1 MWVAHIF
8 VSRSASLWVV
18 HTLWV
23 VHVFVGRSA
32 SLWVVHTLW
41 VACGGLPVKG

>member
-1 MWVAHIF
+1 MWVAHVF
-8 VSRSASLWVV
+8 VSRSAS
-18 HTLWV
+18 LWV